1 MSRIPVRITLDSA
14 NVPMISS
21 SSGPTVVYVKEGMA
35 KLRQEVKPTE
45 APWEL
50 TEPQLIFAENIM
62 PIPRGLSSITYSSK
76 VSGISGVTTFSKA
89 GLYRTSNNAV
99 GYWAVTTTGKL
110 YTSPVTGV
118 NWTERTVGGWP
129 TDWGITVV
137 KINGNT

>member
-21 SSGPTVVYVKEGMA
+21 SSGPTVVPVKEGMT

-62 PIPRGLSSITYSSK
+62 PIPRG
-76 VSGISGVTTFSKA
+76 
-89 GLYRTSNNAV
+89 
-99 GYWAVTTTGKL
+99 
-110 YTSPVTGV
+110 
-118 NWTERTVGGWP
+118 
-129 TDWGITVV
+129 
-137 KINGNT
+137 